1 MATWEKTTTWRK
13 MKMKWMMMPHIN
25 EQCLLPLGK
34 GHSLLLLKLNIGYF
48 SRQINSTFLY
58 I

>member
-48 SRQINSTFLY
+48 SRQINSTFL
-58 I
+58 